1 MVPPSTSNAVAIVE
15 ALLAAEQGV
24 KNITVG
30 YGQCGNVIQD
40 VAAIRALEEQTKE
53 YLDDCGAK
61 YDCIFVDK
69 LEGEERKQI
78 IEAIK
83 KVNPKLSFP
92 TLLVDEEAIVGFK
105 QDQIKEALER

>member
-1 MVPPSTSNAVAIVE
+1 MSEKAITLYALSTCVHC
-15 ALLAAEQGV
+15 
-24 KNITVG
+24 KK
-30 YGQCGNVIQD
+30 
-40 VAAIRALEEQTKE
+40 TKE
-53 YLDDCGAK
+53 YLDYCGAK

-92 TLLVDEEAIVGFK
+92 TLLVDEEAIVGSR
-105 QDQIKEALER
+105 QDQTKDALERS

>member
-1 MVPPSTSNAVAIVE
+1 MPDKAITLY
-15 ALLAAEQGV
+15 ALTTCIHC
-24 KNITVG
+24 KK
-30 YGQCGNVIQD
+30 
-40 VAAIRALEEQTKE
+40 TKE

-69 LEGEERKQI
+69 LEGEERKRI

-83 KVNPKLSFP
+83 KVNPNLSFP

-105 QDQIKEALER
+105 KDQIKDALER

>member
-1 MVPPSTSNAVAIVE
+1 MPEKSITLYALSTCIHC
-15 ALLAAEQGV
+15 
-24 KNITVG
+24 KK
-30 YGQCGNVIQD
+30 
-40 VAAIRALEEQTKE
+40 TKE

-92 TLLVDEEAIVGFK
+92 TLLVDEEAIVGFR
-105 QDQIKEALER
+105 QDQIKDALER

>member
-1 MVPPSTSNAVAIVE
+1 MPD
-15 ALLAAEQGV
+15 
-24 KNITVG
+24 KNITL
-30 YGQCGNVIQD
+30 Y
-40 VAAIRALEEQTKE
+40 ALSTCIHCKKTKE
-53 YLDDCGAK
+53 YLDDCGAQ

-78 IEAIK
+78 IDAIK

-105 QDQIKEALER
+105 QEQIKEALER

>member
-1 MVPPSTSNAVAIVE
+1 MSEKAITLYALSTCVHC
-15 ALLAAEQGV
+15 
-24 KNITVG
+24 KK
-30 YGQCGNVIQD
+30 
-40 VAAIRALEEQTKE
+40 TKE

-92 TLLVDEEAIVGFK
+92 TLLVDVEAIVGFR
-105 QDQIKEALER
+105 QDQIKDALERS

>member
-1 MVPPSTSNAVAIVE
+1 MSNEKSITLYALSTCIHCKKNQGNTWTT
-15 ALLAAEQGV
+15 AAP
-24 KNITVG
+24 NTT
-30 YGQCGNVIQD
+30 
-40 VAAIRALEEQTKE
+40 AS
-53 YLDDCGAK
+53 
-61 YDCIFVDK
+61 FVDK

-105 QDQIKEALER
+105 QDQIKDALER